1 MSTLV
6 DTSVLLDILLD
17 DQRFAA
23 LSESLLRKC
32 RNQGRLVICEVV
44 LAEIRPALRNEA
56 ELYGFCGDIGLEFEA
71 CPLEAAALAGAMFAR
86 YLSNKGTAKRVLPDF
101 LIGAHAQA
109 CGYPLLARDRGYYRQ
124 YFKDIKLLDPSK
136 TTS

>member
-17 DQRFAA
+17 DARFAQS
-23 LSESLLRKC
+23 SESLLRKC

-44 LAEIRPALRNEA
+44 LAEIRPALRNDA
-56 ELYGFCGDIGLEFEA
+56 ELCSFCEDIGLEFEA
-71 CPLEAAALAGAMFAR
+71 CPMEAAILAGAMFAR
-86 YLSNKGTAKRVLPDF
+86 YLANKGTAKRVLPDF
-101 LIGAHAQA
+101 LIAAHAQA

-124 YFKDIKLLDPSK
+124 YFKNIKLLDPSR
-136 TTS
+136 TAH